1 MTKNI
6 AKEWITIN
14 IITIYFLL
22 LLYLISM
29 YYSYVTKSIRKL
41 KIRNMAYIYYYFIT
55 FIKYH
60 LKY

>member
-1 MTKNI
+1 MDYD
-6 AKEWITIN
+6 N